1 MKFFRKLQAIKT
13 KFMSQRITRTI
24 IFIMAVSAGILFVQT
39 GCKKKQEQKKEPPA
53 FKVLDIRGNNLPV
66 YVEMVGQAI
75 GIPTVN
81 ITARVEGYLQNWS
94 FQEGSIVNKGSMLF
108 IIEQDKY
115 KNKVSEAEAT
125 LESNIAAWEKAK
137 LDVARLKPL
146 LATNAI
152 SQNDYDVAVTTER
165 QTKAA
170 VESAKAN
177 LGDAKLNLSYTT
189 ITSPIT
195 GMIGKVN
202 VNPGNLVGHGEATLL
217 TTVSAVD
224 PIYVDFQMNEGDY
237 LKIMR
242 YLQEHDMQFFEVQKT
257 FKVFLR
263 MADKQLYPE
272 PGKIDFIDRA
282 INPQTGTLAM
292 RAEIP
297 NPKGLI
303 KPGAFTTVNL
313 VLMERENQ
321 VVIPQSATTQIQGK
335 FFAFIL
341 DSANKVT
348 RTPVQLGRNV
358 GNMVVIQNGLKPGD
372 KILLEGFQKFQEGM
386 QVKPIIVPDTARI
399 QEDFN

>member
-1 MKFFRKLQAIKT
+1 M
-13 KFMSQRITRTI
+13 
-24 IFIMAVSAGILFVQT
+24 
-39 GCKKKQEQKKEPPA
+39 
-53 FKVLDIRGNNLPV
+53 
-66 YVEMVGQAI
+66 
-75 GIPTVN
+75 
-81 ITARVEGYLQNWS
+81 
-94 FQEGSIVNKGSMLF
+94 
-108 IIEQDKY
+108 
-115 KNKVSEAEAT
+115 VSEAEAT

-321 VVIPQSATTQIQGK
+321 VVIPQGATTQIQGK
-335 FFAFIL
+335 FFAFIV